1 MGSVLLNF
9 VNWLKG
15 VVPMPLL
22 RHERRGYSASRANA
36 HGWKIGAIFLLA
48 KKLLPLHLN
57 IH

>member
-22 RHERRGYSASRANA
+22 RHARRGYSASRANA
-36 HGWKIGAIFLLA
+36 H
-48 KKLLPLHLN
+48 
-57 IH
+57 